1 MSHETDKFWQK
12 AAKHLARRSGL
23 APLTPEQA
31 EKECDAL
38 PKMKLSD
45 QEIESIIDQVTSG
58 ELAVYEVLPFEDDA
72 PSFDS
77 EAIEED
83 VLQLNRNEG
92 QADAETDELINEL
105 RRKALED
112 GQADGKADQNGMGG
126 NAEPPATGD

>member
-1 MSHETDKFWQK
+1 MSHEADKFWQK
-12 AAKHLARRSGL
+12 AAKDLARRSGL

-31 EKECDAL
+31 EKECESL
-38 PKMKLSD
+38 PKLKLSEE
-45 QEIESIIDQVTSG
+45 EIESIIDQVTSG
-58 ELAVYEVLPFEDDA
+58 ELTEWTPTPMEGDA

-92 QADAETDELINEL
+92 QADAETDELLDEL

-112 GQADGKADQNGMGG
+112 EQADGKADQNGMGG
-126 NAEPPATGD
+126 DAEPPAKGG